1 MLQYRLVE
9 DRQKFMAM
17 WHKHT
22 SEYFEG
28 DFGRGAVLGGT
39 SYSSS
44 YIISGDFF
52 NHYSINNYV
61 KEIYTC
67 GTYGKA

>member
-28 DFGRGAVLGGT
+28 DFGRGAV
-39 SYSSS
+39 
-44 YIISGDFF
+44 
-52 NHYSINNYV
+52 HQQE
-61 KEIYTC
+61 KETLLL
-67 GTYGKA
+67 